1 MQPHGHA
8 LCRNH
13 NAAVS
18 DRVCDEAVLA
28 QLTEEGRKAYGNV
41 LLDIAE
47 RNVSAMKSAF
57 TTTFVTGES
66 ELKKR
71 KI

>member
-1 MQPHGHA
+1 M
-8 LCRNH
+8 
-13 NAAVS
+13 
-18 DRVCDEAVLA
+18 

-47 RNVSAMKSAF
+47 RNVSAMKSEF

-71 KI
+71 ITGILRYKRKTILRQ